1 MAHLCSGSARGNLD
15 LMGMPSGTIRVCLV
29 GAAGKMGQESARA
42 LGQATGIE
50 VVAAV
55 DRAHPGESLRAI
67 AGPRVPDLVIQDR
80 VGAALD
86 AVEADVL
93 VDFTQPGA
101 AANHAESALKRR
113 VAPVI
118 GTSGLS
124 AQDLRDISQA
134 AAEFETPAMV
144 VPNFAIGGVLMM
156 RFAQQAAKWLPD
168 VEIIEMHHDQ
178 KLDAPSGTATRT
190 AELIAAARS
199 GTPWRSEE
207 IIKVEGVRGGSVAG
221 VPVHSVRLK
230 GLVAHQMV
238 MFGGLGETLT
248 IRHDS
253 LDRTSFMAGVILA
266 VREVWNRTG
275 LTIGLDELL
284 V

>member
-1 MAHLCSGSARGNLD
+1 
-15 LMGMPSGTIRVCLV
+15 MGRPSGIIRVCLV
-29 GAAGKMGQESARA
+29 GAAGKMGQETARA
-42 LGQATGIE
+42 LAQATGIE
-50 VVAAV
+50 VVSAV

-67 AGPRVPDLVIQDR
+67 AGPRAPELVIQDK

-86 AVEADVL
+86 ADEAHVL

-101 AANHAESALKRR
+101 AANHAESALKRG

-124 AQDLRDISQA
+124 AQDLREMAQA
-134 AAEFETPAMV
+134 AAENQTPAMV

-156 RFAQQAAKWLPD
+156 RLAQQAAKWLPE
-168 VEIIEMHHDQ
+168 VEIVEMHHDQ
-178 KLDAPSGTATRT
+178 KLDAPSGTAART
-190 AELIAAARS
+190 AELIASARQEA
-199 GTPWRSEE
+199 PRRAEE
-207 IIKVEGVRGGSVAG
+207 LVKVEGVRGGSVAG
-221 VPVHSVRLK
+221 IPVHSVRLK

-238 MFGGLGETLT
+238 MFGGQGETLT

-253 LDRTSFMAGVILA
+253 LDRTSFMPGVILA

-275 LTIGLDELL
+275 LTIGLDDLL

>member
-1 MAHLCSGSARGNLD
+1 
-15 LMGMPSGTIRVCLV
+15 MGKPTGIIRVCLV
-29 GAAGKMGQESARA
+29 GAAGKMGQETARA

-50 VVAAV
+50 VVSAV

-67 AGPRVPDLVIQDR
+67 AGPRAPDLVIQDK

-86 AVEADVL
+86 ADEANVL

-101 AANHAESALKRR
+101 AANHAESALKRG

-124 AQDLRDISQA
+124 AQDLRDIAQVC
-134 AAEFETPAMV
+134 AEFDTPAMV

-168 VEIIEMHHDQ
+168 VEVVEMHHDQ
-178 KLDAPSGTATRT
+178 KVDAPSGTATRT
-190 AELIAAARS
+190 AELIAGARQ
-199 GTPWRSEE
+199 GQPKRGEE
-207 IIKVEGVRGGSVAG
+207 LIKAEGVRGGTIAG

-253 LDRTSFMAGVILA
+253 LDRTSFMPGVILA
-266 VREVWNRTG
+266 VREVWSRTG

>member
-1 MAHLCSGSARGNLD
+1 MARPA
-15 LMGMPSGTIRVCLV
+15 GTIRVCLV

-42 LGQATGIE
+42 LAQATGIE

-55 DRAHPGESLRAI
+55 DRSHGGESLRSI
-67 AGPRVPDLVIQDR
+67 AGPRAPDLVIEEK
-80 VGAALD
+80 VGVALD
-86 AVEADVL
+86 THEADVL

-101 AANHAESALKRR
+101 AANHAESALKRK

-124 AQDLRDISQA
+124 AQDLRDIAQA
-134 AAEFETPAMV
+134 AAEHETPAMV
-144 VPNFAIGGVLMM
+144 VPNFAIGAVLMM
-156 RFAQQAAKWLPD
+156 RFAQAAAKWLPD
-168 VEIIEMHHDQ
+168 VEIVELHHDQ

-190 AELIAAARS
+190 AELIAAARQAQ
-199 GTPWRSEE
+199 PKRSEE
-207 IIKVEGVRGGSVAG
+207 MIKVEGVRGGSVAG

-238 MFGGLGETLT
+238 MFGGQGETLT
-248 IRHDS
+248 LRHDS
-253 LDRTSFMAGVILA
+253 LDRTSFMPGVVLA

-275 LTIGLDELL
+275 LTIGLDDLL